1 MITCKEYVKNQKEL
15 LSKEIKSFER
25 NPKLCVI
32 QIGDNAASNSY
43 VKGKIKDCNEV
54 GIECE
59 HIHVIDYENFS
70 QGDLLKLIMNKNID
84 SSVDGIIVQLPVPD
98 KYDVDMI
105 CNTIIKEKD
114 VDGFRKDSLFVPCTP
129 KGVIDYLEYND
140 IKLTGKVCTV
150 IGRSNIVGKPL
161 ANLLS
166 EKGATVIS
174 CNSKTKDIKNFTK
187 QSDIVISAIGR
198 ANYFDESYFK
208 GEQVLIDVGI
218 NRDENG
224 KLCGDIC
231 EDAKENMLLAT
242 PVPGGIGLLTRVK
255 LLENTVEAYKINK
268 GEM

>member
-1 MITCKEYVKNQKEL
+1 MVTCKEYVKNQKEL
-15 LSKEIKSFER
+15 LSNEIKSFKR
-25 NPKLCVI
+25 KPKLCVI
-32 QIGDNAASNSY
+32 QISNDPASNSY
-43 VKGKIKDCNEV
+43 VRGKERDCLEV
-54 GIECE
+54 GIEFE
-59 HIHVIDYENFS
+59 HIHIIDYKDFS
-70 QGDLLKLIMNKNID
+70 QEDLLNLIEQKNND

-114 VDGFRKDSLFVPCTP
+114 ADGFRKDSLFIPCTP
-129 KGVIDYLEYND
+129 KGIIDYLEYND

-161 ANLLS
+161 VNLLI

-187 QSDIVISAIGR
+187 QSDIVISAIGK
-198 ANYFDESYFK
+198 ANYFNKSYFVDGK
-208 GEQVLIDVGI
+208 VLIDVGI

-242 PVPGGIGLLTRVK
+242 PVPGGVGLLTRIK
-255 LLENTVEAYKINK
+255 LLENTVESYKLK